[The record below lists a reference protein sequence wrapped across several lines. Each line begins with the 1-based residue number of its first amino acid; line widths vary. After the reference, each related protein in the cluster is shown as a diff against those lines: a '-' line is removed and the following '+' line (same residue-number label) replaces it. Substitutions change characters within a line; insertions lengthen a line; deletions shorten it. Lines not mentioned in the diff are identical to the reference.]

1 MNSADLHKGCL
12 KNSQMIPSLRKNVS
26 KNVLLLAKVGEYQRI
41 KNAMLPQIF
50 LSTPLSVMIHRKARM
65 GIVFF

>member
-1 MNSADLHKGCL
+1 MNSADLHKGGL
-12 KNSQMIPSLRKNVS
+12 ENSQKIPSLRKNES

-41 KNAMLPQIF
+41 KNAILPQIF
-50 LSTPLSVMIHRKARM
+50 LLTPLSVMIHRKARM